1 MTTVTPDERLAVETL
16 KLLVE
21 VAWADRE
28 IAPEEAV
35 YLESLAEQA
44 AVPDGELAALRAAL
58 RDQGRMPAPDMALLH
73 QHRDAV
79 LRAVDDLIRIDARI
93 VADELAVRRA
103 IESLL
108 SH

>member
-1 MTTVTPDERLAVETL
+1 MTQFTPDERLAIETL

-28 IAPEEAV
+28 IATEEAV

-44 AVPDGELAALRAAL
+44 AVPAGELAALRVAL
-58 RDQGRMPAPDMALLH
+58 RDERRMPAPDLTLLRRH
-73 QHRDAV
+73 AGEV

-93 VADELAVRRA
+93 VDDELRVRRA

-108 SH
+108 SP